1 MTELI
6 DVTFQDWVRGE
17 SATGARVK
25 VFERVRDIP
34 YAVIPELVSP
44 ERYWEILTIRK
55 GSCTP
60 KHFLLRDMYERL
72 GMMVLYA
79 VYPFRWTEL
88 EVDYPP
94 SLRKLAEDLPLSH
107 HLACKV
113 DIEGNLVLVDA
124 TLDPSLAK
132 LGLPVNKAWDGVS
145 DTLLPL
151 EPCGEEQLYH
161 PAEAQGMQPP
171 QDEKALAFYRGLN
184 SWLDE
189 VRKLTEP
196 I

>member
-1 MTELI
+1 MAQIIEAK
-6 DVTFQDWVRGE
+6 FRDWANGE
-17 SATGARVK
+17 SATRARVRIY
-25 VFERVRDIP
+25 ERIRDIP

-44 ERYWEILTIRK
+44 ERYWEILTLRK

-72 GMMVLYA
+72 GMLVLYV
-79 VYPFRWTEL
+79 VYPFNWIEL

-94 SLRKLAEDLPLSH
+94 SLRKLAEGLPLSH

-113 DIEGNLVLVDA
+113 DIDGKLVLVDA
-124 TLDPSLAK
+124 TLDLSLAK
-132 LGLPVNKAWDGVS
+132 LGLPVNKTWDGVS

-151 EPCGEEQLYH
+151 KPCGEERLYH
-161 PAEAQGMQPP
+161 PAEAYGMQPP
-171 QDEKALAFYRGLN
+171 QDERALAFYRGLN

-189 VRKLTEP
+189 ARKLP
-196 I
+196 DSI